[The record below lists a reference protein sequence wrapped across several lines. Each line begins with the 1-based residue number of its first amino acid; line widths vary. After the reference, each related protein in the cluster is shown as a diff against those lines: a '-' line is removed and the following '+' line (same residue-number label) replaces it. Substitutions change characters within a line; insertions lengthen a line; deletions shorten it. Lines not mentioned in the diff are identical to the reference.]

1 MDVAVA
7 PRCIPVGMHMCESS
21 VQLDLV
27 SGEGRKEEEEEEERK
42 KKGKKGGGL
51 RGFNSRIGVQRGNAT
66 IPGGVFA
73 TTAEHGIE
81 LSRVSLGF
89 LCCWCSRHVV

>member
-1 MDVAVA
+1 M
-7 PRCIPVGMHMCESS
+7 R
-21 VQLDLV
+21 
-27 SGEGRKEEEEEEERK
+27 EGK
-42 KKGKKGGGL
+42 KKGRL

-73 TTAEHGIE
+73 TTAEHGVE

-89 LCCWCSRHVV
+89 LCCWCSRHVVQ